1 MRIQGHG
8 KSWQADDVESVQDA
22 LAWRDKR
29 VGALFWLAPDHENFP
44 TLAIR
49 ISGEIAD
56 IHYFP
61 QEGHP
66 GFRVV
71 GGDGLP
77 EGEMST
83 LVFDGCDPASGEETP
98 NEFVVTVETAGVVA
112 TEFFQSKQMSETVGW
127 FEL

>member
-1 MRIQGHG
+1 MRVQGYG
-8 KSWQADDVESVQDA
+8 QAWQVNDIAGLQTA
-22 LAWRDKR
+22 LAWRDVR
-29 VGALFWLAPDHENFP
+29 GGALLWLAPNQENYP

-49 ISGEIAD
+49 ISGKIAD
-56 IHYFP
+56 INYFP
-61 QEGHP
+61 HEGHP

-71 GGDGLP
+71 GGEGLV

-98 NEFVVTVETAGVVA
+98 NEFVVPIETAVLVA
-112 TEFFQSKQMSETVGW
+112 TEFFQTKQMSKAVDW